1 MCEQQQHLPLEKKSS
16 RSKNNSSDSN
26 IYLGSHGSHN
36 DDEEI
41 SLQLYDQDE
50 DDLDEED
57 SEEEFDR
64 DVR

>member
-1 MCEQQQHLPLEKKSS
+1 MCEQQPPLEKKSV
-16 RSKNNSSDSN
+16 RSKNSSDSN

-41 SLQLYDQDE
+41 SLYEDE

-57 SEEEFDR
+57 SDEEFDR

>member
-1 MCEQQQHLPLEKKSS
+1 VRVATTRRKKVCPK
-16 RSKNNSSDSN
+16 RKSSDSN

-41 SLQLYDQDE
+41 SLYEDE

-57 SEEEFDR
+57 SDEEFDR